1 MFKMFQ
7 HFQRFSTLVFEIIM
21 EVLSFII
28 SDQLIIDCFRCF
40 IKSYNKLEFSNQDI
54 DTEFYTD
61 PSSGRNEI
69 YFHFIPNDTEEEL
82 VLQYTNEEQ
91 DKIRT
96 YFFGKNIFIFDIQY
110 RDEIV
115 LNDLLDNFNDYLK
128 NKEIGLNK
136 EVLLSHPFEGI
147 KCLEEVSNEH
157 QVIIHVGRDVA
168 CNVSTFR

>member
-1 MFKMFQ
+1 
-7 HFQRFSTLVFEIIM
+7 M

-28 SDQLIIDCFRCF
+28 SDKLIIDCFRCF

-54 DTEFYTD
+54 DTEFYRD

-110 RDEIV
+110 RNEIV

-128 NKEIGLNK
+128 NKESRIKQRSVNK
-136 EVLLSHPFEGI
+136 PPF
-147 KCLEEVSNEH
+147 
-157 QVIIHVGRDVA
+157 
-168 CNVSTFR
+168 

>member
-1 MFKMFQ
+1 
-7 HFQRFSTLVFEIIM
+7 M

-28 SDQLIIDCFRCF
+28 SDKLIIDCFRSF
-40 IKSYNKLEFSNQDI
+40 IKSYNKLEFRDQDS
-54 DTEFYTD
+54 DTEFYRD

-110 RDEIV
+110 RNEIV
-115 LNDLLDNFNDYLK
+115 LNDLLDNFNDYPEFK
-128 NKEIGLNK
+128 
-136 EVLLSHPFEGI
+136 
-147 KCLEEVSNEH
+147 
-157 QVIIHVGRDVA
+157 
-168 CNVSTFR
+168 